1 TWATK
6 LSVAM
11 QNQWELEDVNT
22 DQQDHG
28 LEAFV
33 TIDPDK
39 AAGLGLTNTQIDN
52 TLYDAFGQ
60 RDVSTIYQDVNQYH
74 VVMEVAP
81 QFSQDPTVLK
91 NIYVSSGRAAPA
103 SGAPAANGQ
112 TPIGVPSPAA
122 NVTPLTTAAGNSS
135 RGLVTAPPVNQTPA
149 TKALATGTGGTGV
162 VGGVTSPGQATAG
175 ATITGPGAPPA
186 RAASTGVAVS
196 GAAAALV
203 PLSAFAKWA
212 DSSTP
217 TRVNHQDTQPA
228 TTISFN
234 LAEGKSLS
242 DATAAIT
249 R

>member
-103 SGAPAANGQ
+103 SGA
-112 TPIGVPSPAA
+112 PAA